1 MLADPECNKEQAED
15 YVVLWWR
22 ARRGRPGVEGP
33 DEQIKVTDADGG
45 AGDTTDGRRKGGRE
59 RGGEVERQSL
69 RGERE
74 ETERQTHER
83 SLK

>member
-45 AGDTTDGRRKGGRE
+45 AGDTTDGRR
-59 RGGEVERQSL
+59 
-69 RGERE
+69 ERE
-74 ETERQTHER
+74 GARDR
-83 SLK
+83 G